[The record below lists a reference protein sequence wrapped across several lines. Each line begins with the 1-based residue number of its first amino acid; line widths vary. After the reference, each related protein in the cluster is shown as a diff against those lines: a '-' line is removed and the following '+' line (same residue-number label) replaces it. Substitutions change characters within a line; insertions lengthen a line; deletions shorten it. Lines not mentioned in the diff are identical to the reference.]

1 MEIKVEMIIACSVI
15 VIISSVLYV
24 LGGILGLREVTKK
37 TRKQQRRMKVNG
49 NSTEPEVI
57 IVGSGVLGSTMATVL
72 ARDGR
77 RVTVIERDM
86 KEPDRIVGELFQ
98 PGGIRTLEDL
108 GLGDCASGFEEV
120 RLDGFVIHD
129 PFINKPIDF
138 QYPKGEAD
146 KIQSARCFHHG
157 RFIMSLRKAAMAEK
171 NVTYIEGTVTTIIEE
186 KGRVVGVEYKKKGE
200 QEKKTLLAPLTVVA
214 DGTFSKFRKQFSMA
228 SHEKMK
234 TPTSY
239 FIGFKLKE
247 TYDLKANHAEG
258 FWCQSTPTI
267 MYRICPDTIR
277 LMADIE
283 TSVQPKNPKQ
293 FVMDTLYPDLPDH
306 LKKVVGP
313 AMEDDGVRL
322 RLVPTYYVP
331 SAPLQKPGTLLLGDA
346 LNCRHPYTASGMT
359 VALMDIKTWADI
371 LQGIDSLDD
380 KEIMAEAINEFQKR
394 RRAGYALVI
403 NVFAQCVK
411 TVLFATD
418 RYLSKFRLGAYNYV
432 LLGGECLNGPLRIY
446 GCLEPRPALLL
457 YHFLAV
463 NLYTAYYLLKSA
475 PWYAKPIALLDG
487 PLVFIRS
494 SYMFFSL
501 WLSECK
507 SVTYQ

>member
-1 MEIKVEMIIACSVI
+1 
-15 VIISSVLYV
+15 
-24 LGGILGLREVTKK
+24 
-37 TRKQQRRMKVNG
+37 MKVNG

-258 FWCQSTPTI
+258 FWCHSTPTI

-359 VALMDIKTWADI
+359 VALMDIKSWADI
-371 LQGIDSLDD
+371 LQGIDSLDFN
-380 KEIMAEAINEFQKR
+380 IS
-394 RRAGYALVI
+394 G
-403 NVFAQCVK
+403 
-411 TVLFATD
+411 
-418 RYLSKFRLGAYNYV
+418 YLSKFRLGAYNYV